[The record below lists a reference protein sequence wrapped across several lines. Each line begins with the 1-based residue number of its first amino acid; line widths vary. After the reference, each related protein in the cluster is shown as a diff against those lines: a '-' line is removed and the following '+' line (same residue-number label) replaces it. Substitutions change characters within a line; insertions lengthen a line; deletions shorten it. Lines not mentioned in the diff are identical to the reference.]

1 MFGTRYIPVY
11 LMYRTEFEQARAGR
25 TVKLQT
31 MKQNGTVTQNKES
44 HSNEIYV
51 GISQNFK

>member
-11 LMYRTEFEQARAGR
+11 LMYRTEFQQARAGR